1 MIETPFK
8 LGDVMWLA
16 QGNSRRVDLLCPVC
30 AGQLWFTVEFASGE
44 RTKVLCTACERGF
57 EGPRGTIQEWV
68 LEPTAQRFEIA
79 EAVSFT
85 QKKWRVRST
94 TDLEANYDEL
104 FSTEAEATAEA
115 TKRAAELEESNMRAQ
130 QNRKADTKRGGW
142 SVVYHRQQIKKA
154 EASIAWHRK
163 QIGEQRCKFCGAH

>member
-16 QGNSRRVDLLCPVC
+16 QGNSRRVDLPCPVC

-44 RTKVLCTACERGF
+44 RTKVPCTACERGF

-68 LEPTAQRFEIA
+68 LEPTARRFEIA
-79 EAVSFT
+79 EVVSFHHPAN
-85 QKKWRVRST
+85 KWRVCST
-94 TDLEANYDEL
+94 TNLEADYAEL

-115 TKRAAELEESNMRAQ
+115 TKQATELEESNMRAQ

-163 QIGEQRCKFCGAH
+163 QIGE